1 MVFNRQFE
9 NNSSRNFEK
18 CNSDTGKLSSC
29 DKTLKPIR
37 NYKIN
42 KLIFAHLNTDFKK
55 FELLKQQIKGCIDIL
70 MISETKIDDTFPH
83 RQFLIEGFITP
94 YRLDGA
100 SNGGG
105 ILLYVR
111 EDIFIAT
118 T

>member
-29 DKTLKPIR
+29 NKTLKPIR

-42 KLIFAHLNTDFKK
+42 KLIFAHLNTDSKK

-83 RQFLIEGFITP
+83 R
-94 YRLDGA
+94 
-100 SNGGG
+100 
-105 ILLYVR
+105 
-111 EDIFIAT
+111 
-118 T
+118 